1 MRGLLVTALAA
12 AAAGSA
18 SAATAPLLLLR
29 SGPELAVEATKPVS
43 YETLTPAKVLA
54 GVLGGGV
61 VGQWQAGSSSLRRRG
76 AKTAEERGAMAAA
89 RMSSRLCSQCSRTFG
104 DAA

>member
-29 SGPELAVEATKPVS
+29 SGPELAVEATKSVS

-61 VGQWQAGSSSLRRRG
+61 VGQWQAGSPKLVAVLLLQPDQALSVRCRRQWP
-76 AKTAEERGAMAAA
+76 AAE
-89 RMSSRLCSQCSRTFG
+89 TV
-104 DAA
+104 DALA